1 MLSWV
6 FFVHHQGPFAYG
18 QHVFGVIAIQSN
30 NTRFIHH
37 YFVVMYDQ
45 GIGGTQ
51 VHGYFLRK
59 EIE

>member
-1 MLSWV
+1 
-6 FFVHHQGPFAYG
+6 VHHQGAFAYG
-18 QHVFGVIAIQSN
+18 QHVLGIITIQGYD
-30 NTRFIHH
+30 TRFIDH
-37 YFVVMYDQ
+37 YFVVVYNQ